1 MNKKG
6 ITLIALTITVIVLLI
21 LVTVSLMSITNGDI
35 IDRTKT
41 VKRDEQIDN
50 LKETIV
56 AVTNQVV
63 QTTNFSNVNNLAKKI
78 EEELNKIK
86 GFESARVE
94 DNDDDYVV
102 NGLEDIE
109 MSFEEATGKKLE
121 LYIDSYVT
129 RTEIEGR

>member
-1 MNKKG
+1 
-6 ITLIALTITVIVLLI
+6 
-21 LVTVSLMSITNGDI
+21 MSITNGDI

>member
-1 MNKKG
+1 MPTYKLKD
-6 ITLIALTITVIVLLI
+6 
-21 LVTVSLMSITNGDI
+21 LVTEVISGEWGEELTEGNEGTKI
-35 IDRTKT
+35 IR
-41 VKRDEQIDN
+41 
-50 LKETIV
+50 
-56 AVTNQVV
+56 
-63 QTTNFSNVNNLAKKI
+63 TTNFSNVNKLAKKI

>member
-121 LYIDSYVT
+121 LYKDSYVT